1 MADVRCPNCGK
12 DNPVEAEKCLFCGE
26 LLSTENPIVPE
37 DQAEDATDWLSG
49 LRSGDWQSQGEPAE
63 ESDEPAAEGDIPD
76 WLSRVRARTQEE
88 PGTELPSEQP
98 SEEQAAPG
106 EDLDWLK
113 SLGGDP
119 GQTQG
124 SADDWLAQSED
135 TTLAPLGVSG
145 EDWLDSLRGDE
156 PPAEEQPVVPAAA
169 SEPEP
174 ESKSEEWL
182 GGLDGWSAPPE
193 PETPAASAEEP
204 SADQP
209 EGAVPGW
216 FAQLPDSGQA
226 SEPAE
231 PDWSNLNAISDAKG
245 ETPQAADEEPGLPDW
260 LTNFEA
266 EPAPTEAAGEAPE
279 ADIPDWLGSVPST
292 PEAPAEPSAA
302 AESVPDWLANASMPE
317 EEAATGLETPA
328 AEGLGWLGEISAPDA
343 GLPVEE
349 SNAPEGFDLSELF
362 GGEAAGSEPT
372 LEPAEEIPDFN
383 NLLAETQ
390 PGEPQGAESQPADF
404 PSMFSDET
412 TEPVG
417 SEIDEEA
424 PDFASLLAAG
434 ALAASAAGA
443 ADDDEEKTAETPE
456 WMNDLGQAESKPED
470 QEIEPAA
477 EVPNW
482 LKDFG
487 EAGETEPTV
496 EAPLEGAA
504 PFVDEEL
511 PAWLDN
517 VKAAS
522 ADEGE
527 QGMSPLIEQPEPA
540 AELSAP
546 FQVDLPEWLESEE
559 KEPEAARSMAE
570 ELAEESSEEL
580 AKADLPSWVENLR
593 PLESVIPGELRRDA
607 GETVIEKA
615 GPLAGMRGVL
625 QSEELAD
632 QYRKPPVYSARLRVT
647 DRQRA
652 QAAIL
657 ENLIG
662 VEAAPKQV
670 SSELSR
676 APQMILRVVIAL
688 LLILSLLTM
697 LLPDFRLVD
706 PPATVPPGMAA
717 LYDRVENL
725 PADSAVLL
733 AFDYE
738 PGLSGEMRYAANA
751 VIEHLM
757 VKNSRLAIVST
768 VPTGPVLA
776 DDLLAEVNVRR
787 PEYQIS
793 ERTVN
798 LGYLPGGTTSLLEF
812 AQNPKGATPSS
823 LDTPISGIPAW
834 DHPAV
839 IGLGSLQ
846 DFALVVVITDS
857 PETGRAW
864 IEQVQPV
871 LGSVPLSMVASAQA
885 GPLLQPYYDSGQI
898 QGMTV
903 GLQGGALY
911 EQRSG
916 RVSLANRFW
925 GAYQSGSLVGLL
937 LLLIGGII
945 SAVIGLSD
953 RKPTQKGKA

>member
-12 DNPVEAEKCLFCGE
+12 DNPVEAEKCFFCGE

-37 DQAEDATDWLSG
+37 GQAEDAPDWLSG
-49 LRSGDWQSQGEPAE
+49 LRSGDWQSQGEQAE

-88 PGTELPSEQP
+88 TGTEASSEQP
-98 SEEQAAPG
+98 SEEQATPG

-135 TTLAPLGVSG
+135 NPVAPLGVSG
-145 EDWLDSLRGDE
+145 EDWLNSLRGDE
-156 PPAEEQPVVPAAA
+156 PPAEEQPSVPSAEP
-169 SEPEP
+169 EPEP

-182 GGLDGWSAPPE
+182 GGLEGWIAPPE
-193 PETPAASAEEP
+193 PETPTTSAEELP
-204 SADQP
+204 ADQP

-216 FAQLPDSGQA
+216 FSQLPDAGQTP
-226 SEPAE
+226 EPVE
-231 PDWSNLNAISDAKG
+231 PNWSSLNAISDAK
-245 ETPQAADEEPGLPDW
+245 EEAPQDADEESGLPDW
-260 LTNFEA
+260 LTNFA
-266 EPAPTEAAGEAPE
+266 SEPVAIKAAGETPE
-279 ADIPDWLGSVPST
+279 AELPDWLGSVPST

-302 AESVPDWLANASMPE
+302 AESVPDWLANAPAPE
-317 EEAATGLETPA
+317 EEDATGIETPA

-343 GLPVEE
+343 NLPAGE
-349 SNAPEGFDLSELF
+349 SSAPEGFDLSELF
-362 GGEAAGSEPT
+362 GSEAAASEPT
-372 LEPAEEIPDFN
+372 SPPAEEIPDFSS
-383 NLLAETQ
+383 LLADKQ
-390 PGEPQGAESQPADF
+390 PGEAQDAESQPPDF
-404 PSMFSDET
+404 SSMFGGET
-412 TEPVG
+412 TEPVETG
-417 SEIDEEA
+417 LEKET

-434 ALAASAAGA
+434 ALAASASA
-443 ADDDEEKTAETPE
+443 ADDEEKPAETPE
-456 WMNDLGQAESKPED
+456 WMSDLGQAESEPEAA
-470 QEIEPAA
+470 ETEAEA

-487 EAGETEPTV
+487 EAGEPEPAV

-522 ADEGE
+522 PEEGE
-527 QGMSPLIEQPEPA
+527 PGISPLIDQPEPA
-540 AELSAP
+540 PELSAP
-546 FQVDLPEWLESEE
+546 FQVDLPEWLELEE
-559 KEPEAARSMAE
+559 EPEAARSLAD
-570 ELAEESSEEL
+570 ELAEEPSEEL

-593 PLESVIPGELRRDA
+593 PLELVIPGELRRDA

-625 QSEELAD
+625 QSEDLAD

-670 SSELSR
+670 SSEISR

-706 PPATVPPGMAA
+706 PPAVIPPGMAA

-787 PEYQIS
+787 PEYQTS

-823 LDTPISGIPAW
+823 LDTPISGVPAW

-839 IGLGSLQ
+839 VGLGSLQ
-846 DFALVVVITDS
+846 DFALVIVLTDS

-925 GAYQSGSLVGLL
+925 GAYQSGSLAGLL

-945 SAVIGLSD
+945 SAVLGLSD